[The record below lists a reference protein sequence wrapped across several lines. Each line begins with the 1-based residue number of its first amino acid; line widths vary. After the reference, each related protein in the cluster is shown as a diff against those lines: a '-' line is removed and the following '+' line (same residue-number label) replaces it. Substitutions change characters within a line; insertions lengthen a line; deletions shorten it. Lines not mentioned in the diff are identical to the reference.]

1 MTGFDRAGKPVG
13 TVGTPASY
21 TNPALSPDGKRL
33 AVCIQEPGATGRDI
47 WVFEVDGGGSS
58 KLTFDPKDAMN
69 PVWSPDGSRIAFSSE
84 RKGRRDIYVKSASGT
99 GEEELLL
106 ESNLNKNVEDWS
118 CDGKTLAFN
127 QSVPGSAND
136 IWIFSFDTRQ
146 PQAFVQTRYSE
157 DESRF
162 SPDGKWIAYRSTGA
176 SGRAEVY
183 VQPVP
188 GSGARGLWVVSTG
201 GGMEPQWRKDGK
213 ELYYTVSPGAMN
225 VGPATIM
232 AVDISEKDGAFVHG
246 KPHPLFEMR
255 LGQGGR
261 NRWTVTPDGKR
272 FLAIVPLQKS
282 ATALNVIVN
291 WPSLLRK

>member
-1 MTGFDRAGKPVG
+1 
-13 TVGTPASY
+13 
-21 TNPALSPDGKRL
+21 
-33 AVCIQEPGATGRDI
+33 
-47 WVFEVDGGGSS
+47 VDGEASS

-99 GEEELLL
+99 GEAELLL
-106 ESNLNKNVEDWS
+106 ESNLDKNVEDWS
-118 CDGKTLAFN
+118 RDGKIAFN
-127 QSVPGSAND
+127 QLVPGSLND

-162 SPDGKWIAYRSTGA
+162 SPDGKWIAYRSIA

-183 VQPVP
+183 VQAVP
-188 GSGARGLWVVSTG
+188 GSGARGKWVVSETG
-201 GGMEPQWRKDGK
+201 GGMEPQWRADGK
-213 ELYYTVSPGAMN
+213 ELYYTVSPGALN

-232 AVDISEKDGAFVHG
+232 AVDISEKDGAIVHG

-255 LGQGGR
+255 LGRGGR
-261 NRWTVTPDGKR
+261 NRWTVTRDGKR